1 MAIDQLILGGVVF
14 DAWMTPADMPFGGK
28 QAMKVWKLPG
38 GSRVIDI
45 LGPDEMEIAFKGQ
58 IWGNDAAD
66 KASALNDMRIAGNP
80 VALSYGG
87 NFYVVI
93 VESCV
98 LHIRRYPQ
106 WYEYDISCTVSS
118 NPMAGG
124 SGFGGSSSVT
134 DIVGADMASA
144 LSVLGL

>member
-1 MAIDQLILGGVVF
+1 
-14 DAWMTPADMPFGGK
+14 
-28 QAMKVWKLPG
+28 
-38 GSRVIDI
+38 
-45 LGPDEMEIAFKGQ
+45 
-58 IWGNDAAD
+58 
-66 KASALNDMRIAGNP
+66 
-80 VALSYGG
+80 
-87 NFYVVI
+87 VVI